1 MNNKRWLKY
10 AFVAVSSLMITG
22 CTSKYADIESEK
34 VLDYG
39 VTNSKKI
46 EIVNSPTSKTF
57 VTITYLNPIQHEA
70 VTQDTEKFIVG
81 TYLATG
87 NGANDK
93 MKFSGYTVN
102 GSKEGVKVT
111 PLSQDNPLLKLVA
124 SSNIWTSYIL
134 VESPKT
140 DKIKMQLS
148 FESDHSGTVSATFEK
163 DY

>member
-1 MNNKRWLKY
+1 MTNKFWLNY
-10 AFVAVSSLMITG
+10 ALVALSSLMIMG
-22 CTSKYADIESEK
+22 CASKLADLESEK

-46 EIVNSPTSKTF
+46 EIINSPTSKTF
-57 VTITYLNPIQHEA
+57 VTITYLNPIEDEV

-87 NGANDK
+87 NGADEK
-93 MKFSGYTVN
+93 MKFSGYMVN
-102 GSKEGVKVT
+102 GSEEGVIVT
-111 PLSQDNPLLKLVA
+111 PLSNDDPLLKLIA
-124 SSNIWTSYIL
+124 SANLWTNYVL

-140 DKIKMQLS
+140 DKLKMEFS
-148 FESDHSGTVSATFEK
+148 FENGHSGKVSATFEK